1 MEFELTPVES
11 RGGYLFKRDDLFM
24 PYDFCRIN
32 GSKLRQCILLVE
44 KNREK
49 AAKGIITGTSV
60 LSPQAAITSAVAK
73 ANGYPCSIYY
83 GGTTP
88 TALAKYDYPRLCAH
102 LGADVRIVSRS
113 GMTSVLNAIVSRR
126 VEQTGELAIRY
137 GFDLRNNLDVFIS
150 SVAQQCQNLP
160 DHLDNLVM
168 VVGSAITL
176 IGVLCGISMYG
187 KDVDRIVLRMMHHLG
202 KKDKDRTVIEA
213 SSGNTGIS
221 LAMLG
226 ACLGFRVLI
235 VIPSNATEERESL
248 IRAYGAEC
256 LRANDTVAMVERMV
270 RESPERYY
278 WANQYNNHENVIAQ
292 SIMAKEIA
300 TQMLPRRIDY
310 AVAPYG
316 TSGTLMG
323 LASVLGTIGTDIV
336 GVFSS
341 QDHIQGLRRP
351 DDDFKPAIF
360 DASKV
365 DRWMDISAEQAREGA
380 LELASHFGIFVGE
393 SSGASYRAA
402 LAIAEQEPEANIV
415 MVFPD
420 RGDRYIS
427 TVFAPK

>member
-1 MEFELTPVES
+1 MMEFELTPVES

-32 GSKLRQCILLVE
+32 GSKLRQCILLVD

-137 GFDLRNNLDVFIS
+137 GFDLRNNLDVFIT

-160 DHLDNLVM
+160 EHLDNLVM

-187 KDVDRIVLRMMHHLG
+187 KDVDRIVGVGCAPNRMA
-202 KKDKDRTVIEA
+202 KIEA
-213 SSGNTGIS
+213 YAELVRDVLGVS
-221 LAMLG
+221 LPLDKLKYVDAFNIYK
-226 ACLGFRVLI
+226 GFKY
-235 VIPSNATEERESL
+235 E
-248 IRAYGAEC
+248 
-256 LRANDTVAMVERMV
+256 DTVTAKYYGLTFH
-270 RESPERYY
+270 PRYEAKAFKY
-278 WANQYNNHENVIAQ
+278 MYNQIPPNQGRQTLFWINGQ
-292 SIMAKEIA
+292 SI
-300 TQMLPRRIDY
+300 
-310 AVAPYG
+310 
-316 TSGTLMG
+316 
-323 LASVLGTIGTDIV
+323 
-336 GVFSS
+336 
-341 QDHIQGLRRP
+341 
-351 DDDFKPAIF
+351 
-360 DASKV
+360 
-365 DRWMDISAEQAREGA
+365 
-380 LELASHFGIFVGE
+380 
-393 SSGASYRAA
+393 
-402 LAIAEQEPEANIV
+402 
-415 MVFPD
+415 
-420 RGDRYIS
+420 
-427 TVFAPK
+427 